1 MRKFLLVVV
10 SLLIFSM
17 PSFAAK
23 IPNDVKKILDES
35 FYGKEEIRFDGLI
48 TLPDSTI
55 YLPLYPARIKKP
67 ETVNIK
73 QTYPADKSLKD
84 LPDIVIFNNDFVLMK
99 IIKDKDGNRTF
110 ANPDPL
116 PIEVKT
122 GLLPQDLLVPKG
134 LMVPE
139 GMKTIIGALRIQTKE
154 DPGLRV
160 KSEITEHLNPIVIKT
175 KNKNLV
181 KEVGELKNKLLYI
194 STCYSKNIQVVDGEN
209 STPKYALTQKAIPI
223 DMKIS
228 PDSKYLLVTT
238 YNNNYLDV
246 ISLKDEQIIKRIELQ
261 SQPEEIVVDNYEK
274 KAYVSSPLASSIY
287 VIDLKNMQLKQKIK
301 VNGMCERLYLTDD
314 STKMFYYDKASG
326 IIWVI
331 DIYDDYTISEMGTF
345 PNVSKIVYAQNKVY
359 MLSRTKNKL
368 AIVDYVTKGLIHEK
382 DVPKTPVDMIVH
394 KNNLVILGGNANE
407 VMILDTKDDV
417 VVAKISLNT
426 NGFATTLTPIK
437 NTDIVLVTDTKV
449 GKYCVLNV
457 SKKLLTK
464 TNNLLIPVSKMVIV
478 DKKYGSNDK

>member
-1 MRKFLLVVV
+1 MRKFLLVFV

-35 FYGKEEIRFDGLI
+35 FYGKAEIRFDGLI

-67 ETVNIK
+67 EAVSIK
-73 QTYPADKSLKD
+73 QTYPEDKTLKD

-99 IIKDKDGNRTF
+99 VIKDKDGNKTF
-110 ANPDPL
+110 VNPNPI

-134 LMVPE
+134 LVVPE
-139 GMKTIIGALRIQTKE
+139 GMKTIIGALKIQTKE

-160 KSEITEHLNPIVIKT
+160 KSEITEHLNPIVVKT
-175 KNKNLV
+175 TSKNLV
-181 KEVGELKNKLLYI
+181 KEVGELKNKILYI
-194 STCYSKNIQVVDGEN
+194 STCYSKNIQVVEGE
-209 STPKYALTQKAIPI
+209 SSSPKYALTQKSIPI

-228 PDSKYLLVTT
+228 PDNKYLLVTT

-274 KAYVSSPLASSIY
+274 KAYVSSPLESSIY
-287 VIDLKNMQLKQKIK
+287 VIDLKTMLLKQKIK

-314 STKMFYYDKASG
+314 STKMFYYDKTSG

-359 MLSRTKNKL
+359 MLSRTKSKL
-368 AIVDYVTKGLIHEK
+368 AIVDYVTKGLIQEL

-394 KNNLVILGGNANE
+394 KNNLVILGGNSNE
-407 VMILDTKDDV
+407 VMILDTKDDT
-417 VVAKISLNT
+417 VVAKIALNT
-426 NGFATTLTPIK
+426 NGFATTITPIK
-437 NTDIVLVTDTKV
+437 NTDIVLITDTKV
-449 GKYCVLNV
+449 GKYCVINV

-464 TNNLLIPVSKMVIV
+464 TNNLLIPVSKMVIT
-478 DKKYGSNDK
+478 DKKYGSSNK